1 MPTLTD
7 IGTLIVSTPETCG
20 NRPRIAGTR
29 ITVQR
34 IAVWYKMGMSPEEI
48 IAEISHLNL
57 AQVHGALAYYYAN
70 QEQINVDIAAEEA
83 EYDRLANGCKGETPY
98 NYFTIFL
105 VTQRKTRRNRVSR
118 PPCVSRELTR

>member
-20 NRPRIAGTR
+20 NRPHIAETR

-34 IAVWYKMGMSPEEI
+34 IAVWYKMGMKPEEI

-57 AQVHGALAYYYAN
+57 AQIHAALA
-70 QEQINVDIAAEEA
+70 
-83 EYDRLANGCKGETPY
+83 
-98 NYFTIFL
+98 
-105 VTQRKTRRNRVSR
+105 
-118 PPCVSRELTR
+118 

>member
-7 IGTLIVSTPETCG
+7 IGTLIVSTPETSG

-70 QEQINVDIAAEEA
+70 QEQINADIAAEEA
-83 EYDRLANGCKGETPY
+83 DYDRLASECKEE
-98 NYFTIFL
+98 
-105 VTQRKTRRNRVSR
+105 S
-118 PPCVSRELTR
+118 

>member
-7 IGTLIVSTPETCG
+7 IGTLIISTPETCG

-48 IAEISHLNL
+48 ITEISHLNL

-70 QEQINVDIAAEEA
+70 QEQINADIAAEEA
-83 EYDRLANGCKGETPY
+83 EYDRLASECKGE
-98 NYFTIFL
+98 
-105 VTQRKTRRNRVSR
+105 S
-118 PPCVSRELTR
+118 